1 MRTPFAGATAE
12 KHGMLGEHLIVEG
25 AERAER
31 LAMDHGGHLRSY
43 GDLRY
48 AAIAVVSQQGRLA
61 GRRVGLTATDPAPY
75 IAAVAALDWLGA
87 HTFLIGRRS
96 SAEVESI
103 RSRFDLEA
111 VLGEGE
117 HEATGRPGDATEIPP
132 SHPGG
137 GKVTL
142 LTSGTTGIPK
152 AATHTWATLGSPVR
166 KDPSLAESRWL
177 CAYPLP
183 LYAGIQVLLQAFLNW
198 AALVVPASFDPKQ
211 AAATLVDSRVTHA
224 SGTPT
229 FWRQI
234 IFFGG
239 RDLLRRAAL
248 RQVTLGG
255 EAVTQDLLDRLRS
268 LWPGVRIVHIYAS
281 TEMGRL
287 FSVTDGREGF
297 PARYLETAPEPGTDL
312 RILDGEL
319 QARSA
324 HGMIGYEQE
333 EDRAQDPGAWRAT
346 GDLVEVQGDRVLFR
360 GRSSDL
366 MNVGGHKV
374 APLKIENTLRSV
386 EGVADLRAYPRRS
399 SLAGQI
405 VALEVVPVP
414 GSNETDLRQSLLSAA
429 RAGLLPHEVPRLI
442 EFVAALQPNV
452 AFKLTRKEKA

>member
-1 MRTPFAGATAE
+1 
-12 KHGMLGEHLIVEG
+12 MLGEHLIREG
-25 AERAER
+25 AARAER
-31 LAMDHGGHLRSY
+31 PALEHGGFRSSY
-43 GDLRY
+43 GDLRG
-48 AAIAVVSQQGRLA
+48 AAMAMVSQRGPLS
-61 GRRVGLTATDPAPY
+61 GRRVGLTATDPFPY
-75 IAAVAALDWLGA
+75 ITAVAALDYLGA

-96 SAEVESI
+96 PTELESI

-111 VLGEGE
+111 VLGEGAQ
-117 HEATGRPGDATEIPP
+117 EADHSSTGAVQIPP
-132 SHPGG
+132 PHPGG

-152 AATHTWATLGSPVR
+152 AATHTWTTLASPVR

-183 LYAGIQVLLQAFLNW
+183 LYAGIQVLLQALLNW
-198 AALVVPASFDPKQ
+198 AALVVPASFDPRQ

-239 RDLLRRAAL
+239 RDLLRRASL

-255 EAVTQDLLDRLRS
+255 EAVTQDLLDRIRG

-281 TEMGRL
+281 TELGRL

-297 PARYLETAPEPGTDL
+297 PVRYLEIAPESGTTL

-333 EDRAQDPGAWRAT
+333 QGREPDPEAWRAT

-374 APLKIENTLRSV
+374 APLKIENALRGV

-405 VALEVVPVP
+405 VALEVVPAP
-414 GSNETDLRQSLLSAA
+414 GSSEGELRQSLLNAA

-452 AFKLTRKEKA
+452 AFKLTRREKA

>member
-1 MRTPFAGATAE
+1 
-12 KHGMLGEHLIVEG
+12 MLGQHLIREG
-25 AERAER
+25 AAHSERRAI
-31 LAMDHGGHLRSY
+31 DHGGHLSSY
-43 GDLRY
+43 GDLRCV
-48 AAIAVVSQQGRLA
+48 AIAMVSQRGPLA
-61 GRRVGLTATDPAPY
+61 GRRVGLTATDPSPY
-75 IAAVAALDWLGA
+75 IAAAAALDWLGA

-96 SAEVESI
+96 PDEVESI

-111 VLGEGE
+111 VLGE
-117 HEATGRPGDATEIPP
+117 EAYEAAGRASTGAVEIPP
-132 SHPGG
+132 AHPGG
-137 GKVTL
+137 GRVTL
-142 LTSGTTGIPK
+142 LTSGTTGVPK

-166 KDPSLAESRWL
+166 KDPSLADSRWL

-183 LYAGIQVLLQAFLNW
+183 LYAGIQVFLQAFLNW
-198 AALVVPASFDPKQ
+198 AALVVPASFDPRQ
-211 AAATLVDSRVTHA
+211 AAATLVESGVTHA

-248 RQVTLGG
+248 RQITLGG
-255 EAVTQDLLDRLRS
+255 EAVTQDLLDRVRS

-281 TEMGRL
+281 TELGRL
-287 FSVTDGREGF
+287 FSVTDGLEGF
-297 PARYLETAPEPGTDL
+297 PIRYLEAAPEPGTVL

-319 QARSA
+319 QAKSA

-333 EDRAQDPGAWRAT
+333 QDRAQDSESWRAT
-346 GDLVEVQGDRVLFR
+346 GDLVEVRGDRVLFR

-405 VALEVVPVP
+405 VALEVVPAP
-414 GSNETDLRQSLLSAA
+414 GSNEGDLRQSLLNAA
-429 RAGLLPHEVPRLI
+429 RAGLLPHEVPRI
-442 EFVAALQPNV
+442 IDFVEALQPNM

>member
-1 MRTPFAGATAE
+1 MRTPFAVATAE
-12 KHGMLGEHLIVEG
+12 RGMLGEHLIREG
-25 AERAER
+25 AARAGR
-31 LAMDHGGHLRSY
+31 LAIDHGGHLSSY
-43 GDLRY
+43 GDLRH
-48 AAIAVVSQQGRLA
+48 AAIAMVSQQARLA
-61 GRRVGLTATDPAPY
+61 GRRVGLTATDPVPY
-75 IAAVAALDWLGA
+75 IAAVAALDWMGA

-96 SAEVESI
+96 PAEVESI

-117 HEATGRPGDATEIPP
+117 PEAGRTGGAEEIPP
-132 SHPGG
+132 PHPGG

-166 KDPSLAESRWL
+166 KDPSLEESRWL

-211 AAATLVDSRVTHA
+211 AAATLVDSQVTHA

-255 EAVTQDLLDRLRS
+255 EAVTQDLLDRMHS

-297 PARYLETAPEPGTDL
+297 PFRYLETAPEPGTDL

-324 HGMIGYEQE
+324 HGMIGYEQ
-333 EDRAQDPGAWRAT
+333 DQDPSQDPRAWRAT
-346 GDLVEVQGDRVLFR
+346 GDLVEVRGDRVLFR

-374 APLKIENTLRSV
+374 APLKIENALRSV